1 MKNIILILFG
11 SFFFTS
17 ILHGQEK
24 SMEDIPKNIIQC
36 LDKTGQDSTAG
47 LNICESAFL
56 NYFFEKQRGSFS
68 FEGKNVLFLTGNYG
82 AIKSTKNTFFSDIK
96 QGINIGSMPSHAMR
110 QLLFFDESE
119 RKNTGYDAAIITG
132 SKKYL
137 TKKDVIKSI
146 GKSKKR

>member
-1 MKNIILILFG
+1 MIVG

-36 LDKTGQDSTAG
+36 LDKTGPDSSAG
-47 LNICESAFL
+47 LNTCEYTFL

-68 FEGKNVLFLTGNYG
+68 FEGKTILFLMGNYG
-82 AIKSTKNTFFSDIK
+82 ANKSTKTTFFSEIK
-96 QGINIGSMPSHAMR
+96 QGIDIGSMPSHTMR
-110 QLLFFDESE
+110 QLLLLNKPD

-137 TKKDVIKSI
+137 TRKDVIKSI
-146 GKSKKR
+146 GNLKKGTNICE